1 MTILAS
7 LLTTDVLGFF
17 LMFAEGG
24 PKISFGIY
32 DIVKSLTIPGWIVI
46 FVLLA
51 QSVYMIA
58 VGIERLLTYNKA
70 KQQSRQYAPKVAQ
83 ALKSSNIDEAINIG
97 DKHKDSHLA
106 MVVSSG
112 LKEFAAHQGNSD
124 ISADEMEAS
133 KRALERAI
141 AVKTAELKRG
151 LAGLATVGSTAPF
164 VGLFGT
170 VVGIIGAFQALKANE
185 GAAGIGTVGGAIAE
199 ALIATAFGILVAVP
213 AVWLFNWFT
222 NKVTSF
228 GVEME
233 NSASEL
239 VDYFIKQRSKRL
251 NG

>member
-1 MTILAS
+1 MT
-7 LLTTDVLGFF
+7 LLTSLLGFF
-17 LMFAEGG
+17 LIFAEGAANK
-24 PKISFGIY
+24 PSMFNVYTIWKE
-32 DIVKSLTIPGWIVI
+32 LTWAGVGVIVI
-46 FVLLA
+46 LII

-58 VGIERLLTYNKA
+58 VGIERWLTYNKA

-83 ALKSSNIDEAINIG
+83 ALKNSNIDEAISIS
-97 DKHKDSHLA
+97 DRHKDSHLA

-112 LKEFAAHQGNSD
+112 LKEFAAHQGNSE

-133 KRALERAI
+133 KRSLERAI

-170 VVGIIGAFQALKANE
+170 VVGIIGAFEKIASTE
-185 GAAGIGTVGGAIAE
+185 GAAGISVVGGAIAE

-213 AVWLFNWFT
+213 AVWLFNYFQ

-239 VDYFIKQRSKRL
+239 VDYFIKQRTKRL

>member
-1 MTILAS
+1 MTFLVS
-7 LLTTDVLGFF
+7 LLGTYVSSLF
-17 LMFAEGG
+17 LMFANEGAG
-24 PKISFGIY
+24 VSFGLY
-32 DIVKSLTIPGWIVI
+32 DIARSLTVPGWIVI
-46 FVLLA
+46 IILLLM
-51 QSVYMIA
+51 SIYMIA
-58 VGIERLLTYNKA
+58 VGIERYLTYNKA
-70 KQQSRQYAPKVAQ
+70 KAQSRQYAPKVAQ
-83 ALKSSNIDEAINIG
+83 ALKNSNIDEAINIS

-112 LKEFAAHQGNSD
+112 LKEFSAHQGNTD
-124 ISADEMEAS
+124 ISGEEMEAS

-151 LAGLATVGSTAPF
+151 LSGLATVGSTAPF

-170 VVGIIGAFQALKANE
+170 VVGIIGAFQALKNNE
-185 GAAGIGTVGGAIAE
+185 SAGIGAVGGSISE
-199 ALIATAFGILVAVP
+199 ALIATAFGIAVAVP
-213 AVWLFNWFT
+213 AVWLFNYFT

-239 VDYFIKQRSKRL
+239 VDYFIKQRTKQL

>member
-1 MTILAS
+1 MTFLTS
-7 LLTTDVLGFF
+7 LLGFF

-24 PKISFGIY
+24 ANQPSMFNFYTIWQELTWAGVGV
-32 DIVKSLTIPGWIVI
+32 IV
-46 FVLLA
+46 VLII

-58 VGIERLLTYNKA
+58 VGIERWLTYNKA

-83 ALKSSNIDEAINIG
+83 ALKNSNIDEAISIS
-97 DKHKDSHLA
+97 DRHKDSHLA

-133 KRALERAI
+133 KRSLERAI

-151 LAGLATVGSTAPF
+151 LSGLATVGSTAPF

-170 VVGIIGAFQALKANE
+170 VVGIIGAFEKISKSE
-185 GAAGIGTVGGAIAE
+185 GSAGIGVVGGAIAE

-213 AVWLFNWFT
+213 AVWLFNYFT

-239 VDYFIKQRSKRL
+239 VDYFIKQRTKRL

>member
-1 MTILAS
+1 MTFVAG
-7 LLTTDVLGFF
+7 LLGSGFLGYF
-17 LMFAEGG
+17 LMLAGET
-24 PKISFGIY
+24 KISFGIF
-32 DIVKSLTIPGWIVI
+32 DIARSLTIPGWMVVI
-46 FVLLA
+46 ILLI

-58 VGIERLLTYNKA
+58 VGIERWLTYNKA
-70 KQQSRQYAPKVAQ
+70 RQQSRQYAPKVAQ
-83 ALKSSNIDEAINIG
+83 ALKNSNIDEAINIS
-97 DKHKDSHLA
+97 DRHKDSHLA

-112 LKEFAAHQGNSD
+112 LKEFSAHQGNTD

-133 KRALERAI
+133 KRALDRAI

-170 VVGIIGAFQALKANE
+170 VVGIIGAFVALAQAEN
-185 GAAGIGTVGGAIAE
+185 AGIGAVGAAIAE
-199 ALIATAFGILVAVP
+199 ALVTTAFGILVAVP
-213 AVWLFNWFT
+213 AVWLFNYFT

-239 VDYFIKQRSKRL
+239 VDYFIKQRTKQLRS
-251 NG
+251 

>member
-1 MTILAS
+1 MTFLVS
-7 LLTTDVLGFF
+7 LLGFF
-17 LMFAEGG
+17 LMFSDEAA
-24 PKISFGIY
+24 ISFGIY
-32 DIVKSLTIPGWIVI
+32 DIVKSLTIPGWVVI
-46 FVLLA
+46 FTLLF

-58 VGIERLLTYNKA
+58 VGIERWLTYNKA

-83 ALKSSNIDEAINIG
+83 ALKNSNIDEAISIS

-112 LKEFAAHQGNSD
+112 LKEFQAHQGSAT

-151 LAGLATVGSTAPF
+151 LSGLATVGSTAPF

-170 VVGIIGAFQALKANE
+170 VVGIIGAFQALRANQT
-185 GAAGIGTVGGAIAE
+185 AGIGAVGGAIAE
-199 ALIATAFGILVAVP
+199 ALVATAFGIGVAIP
-213 AVWLFNWFT
+213 AVWLFNYFT

-228 GVEME
+228 SVEME

-239 VDYFIKQRSKRL
+239 VDYFIKQKTRQL
-251 NG
+251 NS

>member
-1 MTILAS
+1 MT
-7 LLTTDVLGFF
+7 LLTSLYLGFF

-24 PKISFGIY
+24 PNISFGFY
-32 DIVKSLTIPGWIVI
+32 DIIKSLTIPGWIVI
-46 FVLLA
+46 IVLLL
-51 QSVYMIA
+51 QSVYLIA
-58 VGIERLLTYNKA
+58 VGIERWLTYNKA

-83 ALKSSNIDEAINIG
+83 ALKNSNIDEAISIS
-97 DKHKDSHLA
+97 DRHKDSHLA

-112 LKEFAAHQGNSD
+112 LKEFSAHMGDSEFTGE
-124 ISADEMEAS
+124 EMEAS
-133 KRALERAI
+133 KRALQRAI

-170 VVGIIGAFQALKANE
+170 VVGIIGAFVALAQAEN
-185 GAAGIGTVGGAIAE
+185 AGIGAVGAAIAE
-199 ALIATAFGILVAVP
+199 ALVATAFGIAVAVP
-213 AVWLFNWFT
+213 AVWLFNYFT

-239 VDYFIKQRSKRL
+239 VDYFIKQRTKQL
-251 NG
+251 NS

>member
-1 MTILAS
+1 MSFLVS
-7 LLTTDVLGFF
+7 FLGFF
-17 LMFAEGG
+17 LMFAGEAF
-24 PKISFGIY
+24 SFDLYSIAR
-32 DIVKSLTIPGWIVI
+32 SLTIPGWIVI
-46 FVLLA
+46 AVLLL
-51 QSVYMIA
+51 QSIFMIA
-58 VGIERLLTYNKA
+58 VGIERYLTYNKA

-83 ALKSSNIDEAINIG
+83 ALKNSNIDEAINIS

-112 LKEFAAHQGNSD
+112 LKEFAAHQGNTD
-124 ISADEMEAS
+124 ISGEEMEAS
-133 KRALERAI
+133 KRALQRAI

-170 VVGIIGAFQALKANE
+170 VVGIIGAFVALASAEN
-185 GAAGIGTVGGAIAE
+185 AGIGAVGASIAE
-199 ALIATAFGILVAVP
+199 ALITTAFGIAVAVP
-213 AVWLFNWFT
+213 AVWMFNYFT

-239 VDYFIKQRSKRL
+239 VDYFIKQRNRQL

>member
-1 MTILAS
+1 MSFLVS
-7 LLTTDVLGFF
+7 FLGFF
-17 LMFAEGG
+17 LMFAAEGQ
-24 PKISFGIY
+24 KMSFGFY
-32 DIVKSLTIPGWIVI
+32 DIARSLTIPGWIVI
-46 FVLLA
+46 AILLL
-51 QSVYMIA
+51 QSIFMIA
-58 VGIERLLTYNKA
+58 VGIERWLTYNKA

-83 ALKSSNIDEAINIG
+83 ALKNSNIDEAINIS

-124 ISADEMEAS
+124 ISGEEMEAS
-133 KRALERAI
+133 KRALQRAI

-170 VVGIIGAFQALKANE
+170 VVGIIGAFVALASAEN
-185 GAAGIGTVGGAIAE
+185 AGIGAVGAAIAE
-199 ALIATAFGILVAVP
+199 ALVATAFGIAVAVP
-213 AVWLFNWFT
+213 AVWLFNYFT

-228 GVEME
+228 SVEME

-239 VDYFIKQRSKRL
+239 VDYFIKQRTKRL

>member
-1 MTILAS
+1 MTFLGS
-7 LLTTDVLGFF
+7 LVGTDVSGLF
-17 LMFAEGG
+17 LMFTGEGA
-24 PKISFGIY
+24 ISFGLY
-32 DIVKSLTIPGWIVI
+32 DIARSLTIPGWGVI
-46 FVLLA
+46 ITLLI

-58 VGIERLLTYNKA
+58 VGIERWLTYNKA

-83 ALKSSNIDEAINIG
+83 ALKGSNIDEAINIS

-112 LKEFAAHQGNSD
+112 LKEFNAHQGNSD

-151 LAGLATVGSTAPF
+151 LSGLATVGSTAPF

-170 VVGIIGAFQALKANE
+170 VVGIIGAFQALKTNE
-185 GAAGIGTVGGAIAE
+185 SAGIGAVGGAIAE
-199 ALIATAFGILVAVP
+199 ALVATAFGILVAIP
-213 AVWLFNWFT
+213 AVWLFNYFT
-222 NKVTSF
+222 SKVTSF

-239 VDYFIKQRSKRL
+239 IDYFIKQRSKRL